1 MRDNIEREDM
11 AGYLCIGLALMKD
24 SRAIEEIRNIL
35 PKATRRFTLLQQ
47 AAIALGKLG
56 DKRVAEDLQKLLTE
70 GEPNLAKLSA
80 IAQAIGFIGD
90 ARTIAPLKKLLFD
103 DKLGEL
109 SRAFAAVALGGIA
122 DKEDLP
128 WNSKIGEGINYRA
141 AVETLTNG
149 QAGILDLL

>member
-1 MRDNIEREDM
+1 MSIQLRW
-11 AGYLCIGLALMKD
+11 LATKNTSWRRGVPMVVT
-24 SRAIEEIRNIL
+24 RA
-35 PKATRRFTLLQQ
+35 PQVMH
-47 AAIALGKLG
+47 G
-56 DKRVAEDLQKLLTE
+56 
-70 GEPNLAKLSA
+70 KLSA